1 MKAAILGATGYTGM
15 ILLRLLSDHPEI
27 DEIIAVSSTRAGK
40 SIKEIDPGVYTA
52 VEKKMQS
59 TDVKLVSVDEAA
71 AMNPEVTFAALP
83 HLESA
88 KICGP
93 FFETSVVIDLSAD
106 FRIKDP
112 VIFEKAYGQ
121 KPERQDL
128 LDAAVYGLCEIYR
141 SDIKKANL
149 ISNPG
154 CYPTATLLPLIPV
167 IQKFG
172 ACGKIVANAM
182 SGISGAGKKAVFN
195 NLFVER
201 TENCGAYAPGKSH
214 RHQPEIKKELDAA
227 ASAAGKDL
235 GAEGAN
241 LFFTPHLVPL
251 KRGMEITTILDV
263 PEDMAAGL
271 TDEAI
276 DALYTEYYGNSP
288 FVAWDANRFPQSRDV
303 WAANSCRIGWRIEGR
318 SLMLFSTIDNLV
330 KGASGQAVQ
339 NMNIRFGFDET
350 AGLRIYGEL

>member
-15 ILLRLLSDHPEI
+15 ILLRLLADHPET
-27 DEIIAVSSTRAGK
+27 DEVIAVSSSRAGK
-40 SIKEIDPGVYTA
+40 NISEIDPGVYTA
-52 VEKKMQS
+52 VASKMES
-59 TDVKLVSVDEAA
+59 TNCKLVSSDEAA
-71 AMNPEVTFAALP
+71 SMSPDVVFAALP

-88 KICGP
+88 KICAP
-93 FFETSVVIDLSAD
+93 FFDKSVVIDLSAD

-121 KPERQDL
+121 PPERQDL
-128 LDAAVYGLCEIYR
+128 LDKAVYGLCELYH
-141 SDIKKANL
+141 DEIKKADL

-154 CYPTATLLPLIPV
+154 CYPTATLLPLFPV
-167 IQKFG
+167 IKEFG
-172 ACGKIVANAM
+172 VEGKIIVNAM

-227 ASAAGKDL
+227 LGSKDSQH
-235 GAEGAN
+235 GAD

-251 KRGMEITTILDV
+251 KRGMEITTVLDLPASV
-263 PEDMAAGL
+263 SAGL
-271 TDEAI
+271 TDEAV
-276 DALYTEYYGNSP
+276 DKLYTQYYGGSP
-288 FVAWDANRFPQSRDV
+288 FVAWDGSRLPQSRDV
-303 WAANSCRIGWRIEGR
+303 WGSNSCRISWKIEGG
-318 SLMLFSTIDNLV
+318 SLMLFSVIDNLV